1 MKKPNA
7 TARTR
12 REKALRPREMPQ
24 EWRKEKERRS
34 YGNMLVDR
42 GGLGRTR
49 KSFFLFHKF
58 RPTLPAGQ

>member
-49 KSFFLFHKF
+49 KSFFFF
-58 RPTLPAGQ
+58 S

>member
-24 EWRKEKERRS
+24 EWRKDGDHMETCLLTEV
-34 YGNMLVDR
+34 GWE
-42 GGLGRTR
+42 GRENLFF
-49 KSFFLFHKF
+49 FFLNSV
-58 RPTLPAGQ
+58 RPSHLGNK